1 MKILGIM
8 AAALVALLV
17 GAKMILAAFSPVLPP
32 DFNRKW
38 DDAFANAYIG
48 ASWDIGN
55 QVEFFIEHDRWPASV
70 EEVLSTGSMAK
81 WKENNPRAWR
91 SWVDDRAKEVRF
103 LGVVDG
109 VSRVEYLSLE
119 ETDDGRYVPTDRVRC
134 TLTLDADYARAYE
147 SWYSTPGARASSS
160 EPAEIARWSR
170 MDCRRTAGVRAWLS
184 WTGLDRYRKP
194 PAERY
199 SALTY
204 AEQAWEREGLNT
216 DAAGRPGWPP
226 SR

>member
-1 MKILGIM
+1 MMKVLGITT
-8 AAALVALLV
+8 AGLVALLV
-17 GAKMILAAFSPVLPP
+17 GAKLVLAAFSPVLPP
-32 DFNRKW
+32 DFDRKW
-38 DDAFANAYIG
+38 DDAFASAYWSAG
-48 ASWDIGN
+48 SYVDDH
-55 QVEFFIEHDRWPASV
+55 VEFFLEHDRWPASV
-70 EEVLSTGSMAK
+70 EEVLSTGQNAK
-81 WKENNPRAWR
+81 WRENFPRAWR

-109 VSRVEYLSLE
+109 VSRVEYRSLE
-119 ETDDGRYVPTDRVRC
+119 ELDDGNVRPSDRVRC

-204 AEQAWEREGLNT
+204 AEEAWERAGL
-216 DAAGRPGWPP
+216 DMGPPDPLRP
-226 SR
+226 RD